1 MKRLLPVLLSALPA
15 LAGAGEP
22 TCDLREYVPAPR
34 LSAALEADALRV
46 DWRGERDVPLRMRLA
61 VERGQP
67 VVRELAVGGVAGRWS
82 TLARDLRPEFQVTT
96 AVRRM
101 SEQQL
106 QPLRQLGVAITPE
119 LLEREKWYAFWDA
132 PLLVPGVEEGGTPR
146 NVDLPR
152 RPEEIR
158 EAAATYD
165 VRACAVKTDGARLEV
180 SFPGLTMGSFSGALR
195 FTVYAGTGLLRME
208 AVARTEAPSVAYKYR
223 AGLAGLSTRDLPR
236 VAWRDI
242 ANQWQEYG
250 FGGALNR
257 QPVPLRAANRLAIA
271 EGASGSIVVF
281 PPPHVFFFAREV
293 ETNLGY
299 VWYRKDAEGSFA
311 IGVRQG
317 DGEDVEEYRANFA
330 LYNAPPGTA
339 QRMAVYFHLGPG
351 PAAEA
356 REAVMAFTRGD
367 RFAALPGYKTMAN
380 HFHIALTDRL
390 RAAGSLDTLV
400 QEIPAMRALGIDIV
414 NLMDFHSDKLHPR
427 DPGPLRLADQKDYFE
442 AARRHSDHGFLI
454 IPGEE
459 PNAYLG
465 GHYSILTPRPVFWTM
480 VRASG
485 QPLAEEVAGYGT
497 VYHAGSAA
505 DVYEMV
511 RRERG
516 LVWQAHPRTKGST
529 GYPDAIRETAYFK
542 SDEFV
547 GAAFKPGMGMDLSE
561 PRLCSYRCLDLLDE
575 MNNWT
580 AGAGRRPKYLLAD
593 VDTYQ
598 KHPGDDLY
606 PNFPMNYVKLDRVPG
621 YDKDWTPLLDALR
634 QGDHFVTTGEILIRG
649 YGIEGAGS
657 RRTLAADL
665 EWTFPLEFVEVVWG
679 DGRTTG
685 RQVITATHLPPRGRH
700 RFAVPFDAAGK
711 SWVRFAAWDSAGN
724 GALAPPVRLEAAAGP
739 RALFV
744 PGTRGRSASSARAGT
759 LISP

>member
-1 MKRLLPVLLSALPA
+1 MKRLLLALLSSLPA
-15 LAGAGEP
+15 LAHAGEP
-22 TCDLREYVPAPR
+22 ACDMREYVPAPR
-34 LSAALEADALRV
+34 LSATLDAQGIVLA
-46 DWRGERDVPLRMRLA
+46 WRGERDVPLRMRLA

-67 VVRELAVGGVAGRWS
+67 VVRELAVGGREGRWS
-82 TLARDLRPEFQVTT
+82 MLGRDLHPEFQVTT
-96 AVRRM
+96 ALRRM

-119 LLEREKWYAFWDA
+119 LIEREKWYAFWDA
-132 PLLVPGVEEGGTPR
+132 PLLVPGVEEGRTPR
-146 NVDLPR
+146 NVGLPR

-158 EAAATYD
+158 EATATYD
-165 VRACAVKTDGARLEV
+165 VRGCAVKTDGGRLEV
-180 SFPGLTMGSFSGALR
+180 SFPGLTVGSFSGALR
-195 FTVYAGTGLLRME
+195 YTVYAGTGLVRME
-208 AVARTEAPSVAYKYR
+208 AVASTPEASVAYKYR
-223 AGLAGLSTRDLPR
+223 AGLTGLSSRGMSRL
-236 VAWRDI
+236 AWRDT
-242 ANQWQEYG
+242 ANQWQESR
-250 FGGALNR
+250 FGGAANQ
-257 QPVPLRAANRLAIA
+257 QPVPLKAANRLAIA
-271 EGASGSIVVF
+271 EGAAGSIAVF
-281 PPPHVFFFAREV
+281 PPPHTFFFAREV

-299 VWYRKDAEGSFA
+299 VWYRKDAEESFA

-317 DGEDVEEYRANFA
+317 DGEEIEEYRANFA

-339 QRMAVYFHLGPG
+339 QRMAVYFLLNPG

-367 RFAALPGYKTMAN
+367 RFAALPGYKTMVN

-442 AARRHSDHGFLI
+442 ATRRHSDRGFLI

-465 GHYSILTPRPVFWTM
+465 GHYSILTPRPVYWTM
-480 VRASG
+480 VRQGG
-485 QPLAEEVAGYGT
+485 QPLVEEVAGYGRI
-497 VYHAGSAA
+497 YHAGSAA
-505 DVYEMV
+505 DVHEMV

-516 LVWQAHPRTKGST
+516 LIWQAHPRTKGST
-529 GYPDAIRETAYFK
+529 GYPDAIRDTAYFK

-547 GAAFKPGMGMDLSE
+547 GAAFKPGMGMDLSDT
-561 PRLCSYRCLDLLDE
+561 RLCPYRCLDLLDD

-580 AGAGRRPKYLLAD
+580 AGGGTRAKYLLAD

-621 YDKDWTPLLDALR
+621 YDEDWTPLLDALR
-634 QGDHFVTTGEILIRG
+634 GGEHFITTGEILIRG
-649 YGIEGAGS
+649 SAVEGTGP
-657 RRTLAADL
+657 RRTLAAEL

-685 RQVITATHLPPRGRH
+685 RQVIPATHLPPFGRY
-700 RFAVPFDAAGK
+700 RFAIPFDADGK
-711 SWVRFAAWDSAGN
+711 AWVRFAAWDSAGN
-724 GALAPPVRLEAAAGP
+724 GALTQPVRLESAPARP
-739 RALFV
+739 RA
-744 PGTRGRSASSARAGT
+744 RSG
-759 LISP
+759 P

>member
-1 MKRLLPVLLSALPA
+1 MNPLLPVLLSSLPA
-15 LAGAGEP
+15 LAGAGGS

-34 LSAALEADALRV
+34 LSAALDAEGLV
-46 DWRGERDVPLRMRLA
+46 VAWRGEGDVPRRMRLA

-67 VVRELAVGGVAGRWS
+67 VVRELAVGGGDGRWK

-119 LLEREKWYAFWDA
+119 VIEREKWYAFWDA
-132 PLLVPGVEEGGTPR
+132 PLLVPGLEEGRTPR
-146 NVDLPR
+146 NVGLPR
-152 RPEEIR
+152 RREEIR
-158 EAAATYD
+158 EATATYD

-180 SFPGLTMGSFSGALR
+180 SFPGLTLGSFSGALR
-195 FTVYAGTGLLRME
+195 YTVYAGTGLVRME
-208 AVARTEAPSVAYKYR
+208 AVARTQEPSVAYKYR
-223 AGLAGLSTRDLPR
+223 AGLAGLSSRDLSR
-236 VAWRDI
+236 VAWRDT
-242 ANQWQEYG
+242 ANQWQQYR
-250 FGGALNR
+250 FGGAPNQ
-257 QPVPLRAANRLAIA
+257 QPVPLKAANRLAIA
-271 EGASGSIVVF
+271 EGPSGSIAVF
-281 PPPHVFFFAREV
+281 PPPHTFFFAREV

-299 VWYRKDAEGSFA
+299 VWYRKEADGSFA

-317 DGEDVEEYRANFA
+317 DGEEVERYRENFA
-330 LYNAPPGTA
+330 LYNAPPGTS
-339 QRMAVYFHLGPG
+339 QRMAAYFYLGPD
-351 PAAEA
+351 PAAST

-367 RFAALPGYKTMAN
+367 RFAALPGYKTMVN

-390 RAAGSLDTLV
+390 RAAASLDTLV
-400 QEIPAMRALGIDIV
+400 QELPAMKALGIDIV

-427 DPGPLRLADQKDYFE
+427 DPGPLRLADQRDYFE
-442 AARRHSDHGFLI
+442 AARRHSDRGFLI

-480 VRASG
+480 VRQEG
-485 QPLAEEVAGYGT
+485 QPLVEEVAGYGR

-505 DVYEMV
+505 DVHEMV
-511 RRERG
+511 RREHG
-516 LVWQAHPRTKGST
+516 VIWQAHPRTKGST
-529 GYPDAIRETAYFK
+529 GHPDAIRDTAYFK

-561 PRLCSYRCLDLLDE
+561 QRLCRYRCLDLLDD

-580 AGAGRRPKYLLAD
+580 AGGAARPKYLLAD

-598 KHPGDDLY
+598 KDPGDDLY

-621 YDKDWTPLLDALR
+621 HDEDWTPILRALR
-634 QGDHFVTTGEILIRG
+634 EGDHFITTGEILIRSYAVDG
-649 YGIEGAGS
+649 TGP
-657 RRTLAADL
+657 RRTLAAEL

-685 RQVITATHLPPRGRH
+685 RQVISATHLPPFGRH
-700 RFAVPFDAAGK
+700 RFAVPFEAEGK
-711 SWVRFAAWDSAGN
+711 AWVRFAAWDSAGN
-724 GALAPPVRLEAAAGP
+724 GALAQPVRLEAAATP
-739 RALFV
+739 RA
-744 PGTRGRSASSARAGT
+744 RSG
-759 LISP
+759 P